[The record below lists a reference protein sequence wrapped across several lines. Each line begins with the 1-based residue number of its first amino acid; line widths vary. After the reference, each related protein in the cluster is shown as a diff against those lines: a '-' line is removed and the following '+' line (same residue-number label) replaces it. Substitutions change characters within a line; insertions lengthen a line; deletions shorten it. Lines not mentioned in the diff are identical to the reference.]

1 MKKTLL
7 SIFLAFT
14 AATALSAQEQK
25 FTVSGN
31 IEGLEAGDT
40 LRFEQ
45 IIMPGWKT
53 GNCFDIVLKK
63 DGKFRYKGT
72 QAHDQYYS
80 MRYLPVSG
88 DIPVC
93 DRTGKSII
101 ISDKNHIRL
110 SGTREDIFYCSIDGG
125 IYDEPQLAEYLS
137 VEDSLGRERGYCR
150 RKAKEAY
157 AAGDKETASEYEARF
172 NSFFRDNP
180 GRDRSKAL
188 QKKYFDSHPEGT
200 LYTLVEHVL
209 RMDYTPIED
218 LKSIGEKLSPEAK
231 DSYYGKLFINRIK
244 EIEAIAPGNPAPDF
258 TLTFTDGTSATKDD
272 FKGQYLLIYHWGTCP
287 GSMQIDPEVQ
297 DFYREYKDSGL
308 SVVGLTASL
317 EHFRSFADGVE
328 PGSSAPELGIDDL
341 KARVTGMLEHP
352 WKEAETGTGHPE
364 NQKTADTF
372 MISGLPYFL
381 FIGPDGTILA
391 KDFQPAFYHAKETL
405 QKAVGK

>member
-1 MKKTLL
+1 MKIARTIAIALL
-7 SIFLAFT
+7 SASAMACTAQKSNFTIIGDITGLQIGDTIEFSTIDLPSWKESTAFT
-14 AATALSAQEQK
+14 LIVDDTA
-25 FTVSGN
+25 G
-31 IEGLEAGDT
+31 
-40 LRFEQ
+40 
-45 IIMPGWKT
+45 
-53 GNCFDIVLKK
+53 
-63 DGKFRYKGT
+63 FRYRGNLE
-72 QAHDQYYS
+72 HDQYFIFTYTTNEGKEIVADRRGKTFIVRPGDTITFTGERENVYYS
-80 MRYLPVSG
+80 
-88 DIPVC
+88 
-93 DRTGKSII
+93 K
-101 ISDKNHIRL
+101 IS
-110 SGTREDIFYCSIDGG
+110 GG

-209 RMDYTPIED
+209 RMDYTPVED

-352 WKEAETGTGHPE
+352 WKEAETGHPE

-405 QKAVGK
+405 QKTVGK

>member
-14 AATALSAQEQK
+14 AATALPAQEQK

-45 IIMPGWKT
+45 IIMPDWKT
-53 GNCFDIVLKK
+53 GDCFDIVLKK

-209 RMDYTPIED
+209 RMDYTPVED

-352 WKEAETGTGHPE
+352 WKEAETGHPE

-405 QKAVGK
+405 QKTVGK